1 MSLLSITSIKAW
13 LSGLPGSRTR
23 ALAMAL
29 AIAGAISGLATYAA
43 FTQAPPFG
51 DDPNTVFWL
60 LNVDLVILLLLV
72 TIVARLAVSLWSRRR
87 RGIAGAR
94 LHVRLVFIFSLLTAI
109 PAILMTIFAAVFLHY
124 GVQSWFSDRV
134 KTAVEESQA
143 VAEAYLEEHQQ
154 VIKADILAMAN
165 DIDRQATTLID
176 DAAYFNRSM
185 DTQSF
190 LRNFSEAI
198 VFDSSGRVLAGSGLS
213 YTLGMETLPQYAL
226 PQADE
231 GDVVVMTGESEDRV
245 RALVRLNNFV
255 DAYLFV
261 GRMVDPV
268 VLSHLADT
276 KKAAEEYQRLESQR
290 GHLQVK
296 MTMIFIIVALLLMF
310 AAIWAGLVLARQ
322 MIEPIAELIAAA
334 EKVRSGDL
342 TARVEES
349 ERQGEFEVLAR
360 AFNRMTKQLQ
370 EQQKDLVVAA
380 RQAAWSDV
388 ARRIAHE
395 IKNPLTP
402 IQLSAERLKRKYLK
416 QIHDDPETFSR
427 CTDTIIQH
435 VGDIGR
441 MVGEFAAFARMPE
454 AVLRRGTVNG
464 DIGDL
469 VALQQ
474 QAHPEITFTTTGL
487 NVGAETMVDSA
498 QFRQAFTN
506 IIQNA
511 IDTVENADMKKIGV
525 ALLMHEGEIAV
536 VVADSGAG
544 FPAGDDE
551 KARLT
556 EPYVTHKPRGTGL
569 GLAIVR
575 KIMEDHGGVL
585 ILGAPDWLKG
595 EAMVLQ
601 NGGAVVVL
609 TLPIFLGATKGALV
623 A

>member
-1 MSLLSITSIKAW
+1 MLSIASIKTR

-29 AIAGAISGLATYAA
+29 AIAGAISGMATYAA

-60 LNVDLVILLLLV
+60 LNLDLVILLLLV

-134 KTAVEESQA
+134 KTAVQESQA

-154 VIKADILAMAN
+154 VIRADILAMAN
-165 DIDRQATTLID
+165 DIDRQSTALD
-176 DAAYFNRSM
+176 SDPAYFNRLM

-198 VFDSSGRVLAGSGLS
+198 VFDSAGRVLAGSGLS

-226 PQADE
+226 PQADD
-231 GDVVVMTGESEDRV
+231 GDVVVMTGDSEDRV

-276 KKAAEEYQRLESQR
+276 KKAAAEYQRLESQR

-296 MTMIFIIVALLLMF
+296 MTMIFIVVALLLMF

-322 MIEPIAELIAAA
+322 MIEPIADLIAAA

-454 AVLRRGTVNG
+454 AVLRRGTING

-474 QAHPEITFTTTGL
+474 QAHPEITFTTEGL
-487 NVGAETMVDSA
+487 NASIETMVDSA

-511 IDTVENADMKKIGV
+511 IDAVENADVKKIGV
-525 ALLMHEGEIAV
+525 AVLAHDEDIAV

-544 FPAGDDE
+544 FPTAEDE

-556 EPYVTHKPRGTGL
+556 EPYITHKPRGTGL

-575 KIMEDHGGVL
+575 KIMEDHGGAL
-585 ILGAPDWLKG
+585 ILGVPDWLKDR
-595 EAMVLQ
+595 Q
-601 NGGAVVVL
+601 GANTPTGATVVL
-609 TLPIFLGATKGALV
+609 TLPRLNDATKGALV